1 MWREMRERFGQ
12 DKIYLM
18 GHSGGT
24 FVGIGLIWAATPTID
39 LQGHVRYTSAGEVAD
54 SGSDAFDDDILVGVN
69 GRWYFR
75 PDFAL
80 VAGYEFGKI
89 TTVNVGVRYSF

>member
-1 MWREMRERFGQ
+1 MSIDPRAVVAEGAKLASDVQ
-12 DKIYLM
+12 
-18 GHSGGT
+18 
-24 FVGIGLIWAATPTID
+24 VGAFAVIAGRAR
-39 LQGHVRYTSAGEVAD
+39 HRYTAVGEVAD
-54 SGSDAFDDDILVGVN
+54 GGSDAFDSDILVGVN